1 MKRNKRQLNAISRSY
16 ANKMK
21 QRYYDFIKDNGINEK
36 ILGLDKIKYIENKK
50 KVLRNR
56 GYNIWLI
63 FNNIVQ
69 KMVLPLVIKDID
81 IQKLINEHYRRFK
94 MSLVINGKTK
104 IFVHNSGKRTW
115 ASLAVTSKGKNEEF
129 HTSYY
134 NVQGK
139 KEVVEFIYKNGTNT
153 YEIEGYLATSDYNN
167 QPLVIL
173 TNAKLVED
181 KKDTEKKELKGK
193 TIEELQ
199 AEIEVL
205 KNGKNN

>member
-1 MKRNKRQLNAISRSY
+1 
-16 ANKMK
+16 
-21 QRYYDFIKDNGINEK
+21 
-36 ILGLDKIKYIENKK
+36 
-50 KVLRNR
+50 
-56 GYNIWLI
+56 
-63 FNNIVQ
+63 
-69 KMVLPLVIKDID
+69 
-81 IQKLINEHYRRFK
+81 

-104 IFVHNSGKRTW
+104 IFVHNSGKKTW
-115 ASLAVTSKGKNEEF
+115 ASLAVTSKGKDKEF
-129 HTSYY
+129 HSSYY

-139 KEVVEFIYKNGTNT
+139 KEVVEFIYKKGTNT

-173 TNAKLVED
+173 TKAKLVED
-181 KKDTEKKELKGK
+181 KKELKGK

>member
-1 MKRNKRQLNAISRSY
+1 
-16 ANKMK
+16 
-21 QRYYDFIKDNGINEK
+21 
-36 ILGLDKIKYIENKK
+36 
-50 KVLRNR
+50 
-56 GYNIWLI
+56 
-63 FNNIVQ
+63 
-69 KMVLPLVIKDID
+69 
-81 IQKLINEHYRRFK
+81 

-104 IFVHNSGKRTW
+104 IFVHTSGKRTW
-115 ASLAVTSKGKNEEF
+115 ASLAVASKGKDEEF

-139 KEVVEFIYKNGTNT
+139 KEVVEFIYKQGTNN

-173 TNAKLVED
+173 TKAKIVED
-181 KKDTEKKELKGK
+181 KKELKGK

-199 AEIEVL
+199 AEIEAL